1 VWCGVLCTTLFS
13 LQLNLLAENR
23 RKEQTQQTTRWAA
36 QLQPQQL
43 DQETQPA
50 VHLVCPCASNAVV
63 CVTLAIAGFWAQPW
77 GSSLSQWRQLWS
89 GQWVRS
95 CTASDMWRDV
105 ASWLNPLQ
113 WSTLVLHPAC
123 PSEAAE
129 EEQQQHLHQI
139 CNLVY
144 YLFIYIHVA
153 ADSYEETLSHGWE
166 LASDSVILNY

>member
-1 VWCGVLCTTLFS
+1 VGCGVLCTIVFS

-23 RKEQTQQTTRWAA
+23 RKEQTQETTRWAA

-43 DQETQPA
+43 EQETQPA

-77 GSSLSQWRQLWS
+77 GSSLSQWQQLWS

-129 EEQQQHLHQI
+129 EQQHLHQI
-139 CNLVY
+139 CNL
-144 YLFIYIHVA
+144 FIYLHTCCRWFLWGNSV
-153 ADSYEETLSHGWE
+153 SWVRE
-166 LASDSVILNY
+166 LASDSLILNY